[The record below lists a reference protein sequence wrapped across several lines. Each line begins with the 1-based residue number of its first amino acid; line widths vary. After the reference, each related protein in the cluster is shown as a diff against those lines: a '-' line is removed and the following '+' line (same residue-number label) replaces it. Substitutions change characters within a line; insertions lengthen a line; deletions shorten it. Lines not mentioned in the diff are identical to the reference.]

1 MASIRPLQTLDLRQ
15 RKISGRHQISSDGRH
30 LIDGVVFGR
39 PYPRRIDRPAIAIP
53 PRKRRRVTYNQQD
66 DDDVDELS
74 DERQAIVPPG
84 FYNED
89 DPLGEEDDD
98 DTDGDWLADS
108 DDDDH
113 QQSELATELKNIQ
126 TDRREMAVRDGSN
139 SPDATNGA
147 RDSDV
152 AETNS
157 QRVTRSQR
165 LLGGLGLQGAALLKL
180 LDENGRPYP
189 GAYNNPLLDFFSQEN
204 ASMGQEGSRRK
215 RRKTNGLEGT
225 NTAGAPDSGTS
236 SGALATRD
244 RRESSASIKNVR
256 FQNNTLETPP
266 TTILNPDGS
275 EDTEDEDFEPD
286 LNNEMDESD
295 KENTEPR
302 VGEVS
307 SDVSL

>member
-1 MASIRPLQTLDLRQ
+1 M
-15 RKISGRHQISSDGRH
+15 
-30 LIDGVVFGR
+30 
-39 PYPRRIDRPAIAIP
+39 
-53 PRKRRRVTYNQQD
+53 TYNQQD

-74 DERQAIVPPG
+74 DEHQAIVPPG

-89 DPLGEEDDD
+89 DASAEDNDENTDD
-98 DTDGDWLADS
+98 EWLA
-108 DDDDH
+108 DDH
-113 QQSELATELKNIQ
+113 QQSELATELQDIH
-126 TDRREMAVRDGSN
+126 TDGREIAVTDGSN
-139 SPDATNGA
+139 SLDATNGA
-147 RDSDV
+147 QDSAS

-165 LLGGLGLQGAALLKL
+165 LRGLGLQGPALLKL

-204 ASMGQEGSRRK
+204 ASRGQEGLRRK
-215 RRKTNGLEGT
+215 RRKTNGLVDT
-225 NTAGAPDSGTS
+225 NTVGAHNSGTS

-266 TTILNPDGS
+266 TTILNHDDS
-275 EDTEDEDFEPD
+275 EDTEDEDFEPPLD
-286 LNNEMDESD
+286 VDNEMDESD